1 MPRPQVYDRDAILDV
16 AEELAIQRGVK
27 SVTIRAVSERAGIS
41 NGAIYHA
48 FGSRGGLAGRAWVRA
63 ARRFLALQRE
73 AVDAQ
78 HDPVRAVIAAADA
91 PAVFSEQYP
100 SSARLWLS
108 IARDGLIGDAPPEVQ
123 AELRALDTDLRDLL
137 IRLSIAMWDR
147 KDAAS
152 VAVIED
158 CVVGLPTGLMLRR
171 PMPPTADTRRRLA
184 AAVEAILSVKLGDN
198 HAHTSRN
205 HRRNSGFE
213 PRRR

>member
-1 MPRPQVYDRDAILDV
+1 MPRPQVYDRDAMLDA
-16 AEELAIQRGVK
+16 AEELAVKGGVNA
-27 SVTIRAVSERAGIS
+27 VTIRAVSDRAGIS

-48 FGSRGGLAGRAWVRA
+48 FGSRGGLVGRAWVRA
-63 ARRFLALQRE
+63 ARRFLALQQQ
-73 AVDAQ
+73 AVDAED
-78 HDPVRAVIAAADA
+78 DPIRGVVAAADA

-100 SSARLWLS
+100 SSAQLVLGTSREE
-108 IARDGLIGDAPPEVQ
+108 LIGEAPAEVQ

-184 AAVEAILSVKLGDN
+184 AAVQAILSAKYEGST
-198 HAHTSRN
+198 H
-205 HRRNSGFE
+205 
-213 PRRR
+213 

>member
-1 MPRPQVYDRDAILDV
+1 MPRPQVYDRGAMLDA
-16 AEELAIQRGVK
+16 AEELAVEGGVK
-27 SVTIRAVSERAGIS
+27 AVTIRAVSERAGIS

-48 FGSRGGLAGRAWVRA
+48 FGSRGGLVGRAWVRA
-63 ARRFLALQRE
+63 ARRFLALQRHT
-73 AVDAQ
+73 VDAED
-78 HDPVRAVIAAADA
+78 DPTRAVIAAADA

-108 IARDGLIGDAPPEVQ
+108 TTREELIGDAPAEVQ

-171 PMPPTADTRRRLA
+171 PMPPTDAMRRRLA
-184 AAVEAILSVKLGDN
+184 AAVEAILSVK
-198 HAHTSRN
+198 
-205 HRRNSGFE
+205 
-213 PRRR
+213 

>member
-1 MPRPQVYDRDAILDV
+1 VYDRDAMLDA
-16 AEELAIQRGVK
+16 AEELAVEGGVK
-27 SVTIRAVSERAGIS
+27 AVTIRAVSERAGIS

-48 FGSRGGLAGRAWVRA
+48 FGSRGGLVGRAWVRA
-63 ARRFLALQRE
+63 ARRFLALQRHT
-73 AVDAQ
+73 VDAED
-78 HDPVRAVIAAADA
+78 DPTRAVIAAADA

-108 IARDGLIGDAPPEVQ
+108 TTREELIGDAPAEVQ
-123 AELRALDTDLRDLL
+123 AELRALDTDLRDML

-171 PMPPTADTRRRLA
+171 PMPPTANTRRRLA
-184 AAVEAILSVKLGDN
+184 VAVEAILSAK
-198 HAHTSRN
+198 
-205 HRRNSGFE
+205 
-213 PRRR
+213 

>member
-1 MPRPQVYDRDAILDV
+1 MPRPQVYDRDAMLDA
-16 AEELAIQRGVK
+16 AEALAVEGGVK

-63 ARRFLALQRE
+63 AHRFLMLQRQ
-73 AVDAQ
+73 AVDAE
-78 HDPVRAVIAAADA
+78 DEPVRAVIAAADA

-100 SSARLWLS
+100 MSARLWLA
-108 IARDGLIGDAPPEVQ
+108 IPREDLIGDAPADVQ
-123 AELRALDTDLRDLL
+123 AELSALDSDLRDML

-198 HAHTSRN
+198 NARTRN
-205 HRRNSGFE
+205 HR
-213 PRRR
+213 

>member
-1 MPRPQVYDRDAILDV
+1 MPRPQVYDRDAMLDA
-16 AEELAIQRGVK
+16 AEALAVEGGVK
-27 SVTIRAVSERAGIS
+27 AVTIRAVSERAGIS

-48 FGSRGGLAGRAWVRA
+48 FGSRGGLVGRAWVRA
-63 ARRFLALQRE
+63 ARRFLALQQQ
-73 AVDAQ
+73 AVDAE
-78 HDPVRAVIAAADA
+78 DEPVRAVIAAADA

-100 SSARLWLS
+100 SSTRLVFEIS
-108 IARDGLIGDAPPEVQ
+108 RDGTDRRRTRRGTGRTPS
-123 AELRALDTDLRDLL
+123 ALDSDLRDML

-184 AAVEAILSVKLGDN
+184 AAVEAILSVKLGDRPCP
-198 HAHTSRN
+198 HTSK
-205 HRRNSGFE
+205 SSMT
-213 PRRR
+213 